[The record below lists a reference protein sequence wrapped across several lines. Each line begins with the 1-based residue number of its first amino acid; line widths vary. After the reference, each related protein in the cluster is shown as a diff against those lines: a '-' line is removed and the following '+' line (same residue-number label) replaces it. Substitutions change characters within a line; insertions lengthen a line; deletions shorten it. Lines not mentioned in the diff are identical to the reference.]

1 MAEYTEF
8 MDYITQEGD
17 RWDSIA
23 YEFYGD
29 PTRYEAI
36 IAANPFVP
44 IIPILPSG
52 IPLQIPVIEDTEET
66 TINEDLPP
74 WKL

>member
-1 MAEYTEF
+1 MEY
-8 MDYITQEGD
+8 MDYLTKEGD

-29 PTRYEAI
+29 PTKYEAI
-36 IAANPFVP
+36 ITANQFVP

-52 IPLQIPVIEDTEET
+52 IPLQIPVIEESEEIST
-66 TINEDLPP
+66 EDLPP